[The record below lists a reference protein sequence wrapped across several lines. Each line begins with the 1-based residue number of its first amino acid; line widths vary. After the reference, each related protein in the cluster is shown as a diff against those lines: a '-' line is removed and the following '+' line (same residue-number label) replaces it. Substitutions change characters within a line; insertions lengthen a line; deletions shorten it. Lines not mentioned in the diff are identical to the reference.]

1 MVKMVSQKKID
12 QTKVLT
18 EKVKKYSV
26 IGLLDFYKL
35 PSRQLQSMRKDL
47 RGEVEILMRKKCVI
61 KRALEGVKDKKGL
74 TDLLELDAKKPA
86 LILTNMNPF
95 KLYKILD
102 ENRSPTYAKPG
113 EIAPKDIVVPEGPT
127 MVPAGPAIAS
137 FQKAKIPAMVKE
149 GRIHVRKQTKVVKKG
164 EEINSDVAS
173 ILKKVDIQPMEI
185 SIDLLAAWEGGTIFG
200 EDVLAIDVNEYF
212 DKLQIAYNHA
222 INLSMNTG
230 YVTKESVK
238 LMIQKA
244 FNEAR
249 YVGVE
254 CNILDKG
261 VIEEVLKKAQI
272 HAKNLK
278 QVSGFND

>member
-1 MVKMVSQKKID
+1 MVRQEKID

-61 KRALEGVKDKKGL
+61 KRALEAVKDKKNL
-74 TDLLELDAKKPA
+74 TELLELDPKKPA

-113 EIAPKDIVVPEGPT
+113 DIAPKDIIVPEGPT

-149 GRIHVRKQTKVVKKG
+149 GRIHVRKDTKVVKKG
-164 EEINSDVAS
+164 EEINPDVSS

-185 SIDLLAAWEGGTIFG
+185 SIDLLAAWEGGIVFT
-200 EDVLAIDVNEYF
+200 EDVLAIDVKEYL
-212 DKLQIAYNHA
+212 DNLQVAYNYA
-222 INLSMNTG
+222 INLSVNTG

-238 LMIQKA
+238 LMIHKA
-244 FNEAR
+244 FNQAKNL
-249 YVGVE
+249 GVE
-254 CNILDKG
+254 CNILEKG
-261 VIEEVLKKAQI
+261 VIEDILRKAKV
-272 HAKNLK
+272 HAQNLK